1 MKIVFVEGML
11 QGMNQIKAKEK
22 SAFKYDGLLFNQ
34 DTVLTDLSEN
44 LDLKELVRE
53 MFMLSGDYSLQR

>member
-1 MKIVFVEGML
+1 ML
-11 QGMNQIKAKEK
+11 QGMNQIKAMEK
-22 SAFKYDGLLFNQ
+22 SAFKYAVLLFNQ